1 MSDKQKTIKKAVSL
15 SGVGLHTGLEVSLTF
30 LPAPENHGFTFKR
43 KDLDGEPLIEADAN
57 YVTETQRGT
66 TLTKNGVNIH
76 TVEHVLAAFVGLE
89 LDNILIEINA
99 PEPPILDGS
108 SIQFVEALLSAGIEE
123 QNALRDYYEIKTNI
137 HYTNEEEGVEI
148 IAMPSDSY
156 QVSVLVDY
164 GSKVL
169 GTQSATLNHI
179 SEFHENFASSRTFC
193 FLHEL
198 EQLLDNGLI
207 RGGELSNAIVYVDK
221 VVTDKELEKLRGVF
235 NMDEVHVRPNGIL
248 NNLELR
254 HSNEA
259 ARHKLLDVLGDL
271 ALVGKPIKGKIIATK
286 PGHKANTDF
295 ARKIKEV
302 IKMEKKKTSPSFD
315 LNAKP
320 VMDIHQILD
329 TLPHRPPFLLVDKVL
344 ELTEDRVVGLKN
356 VTMNEPFFVG
366 HFPGAPVM
374 PGVLQV
380 EAMAQVGGILA
391 LSTVPDPENYL
402 TYFMKIDKVKFKQ
415 KVLPGDTLI
424 FDLSLIAP
432 IRRGICQMAGKA
444 YVNGKVVMEGE
455 LMAQITKAK

>member
-1 MSDKQKTIKKAVSL
+1 
-15 SGVGLHTGLEVSLTF
+15 
-30 LPAPENHGFTFKR
+30 
-43 KDLDGEPLIEADAN
+43 
-57 YVTETQRGT
+57 
-66 TLTKNGVNIH
+66 
-76 TVEHVLAAFVGLE
+76 
-89 LDNILIEINA
+89 
-99 PEPPILDGS
+99 
-108 SIQFVEALLSAGIEE
+108 
-123 QNALRDYYEIKTNI
+123 
-137 HYTNEEEGVEI
+137 
-148 IAMPSDSY
+148 
-156 QVSVLVDY
+156 
-164 GSKVL
+164 
-169 GTQSATLNHI
+169 
-179 SEFHENFASSRTFC
+179 NFASSRTFC